1 VLISSFLIT
10 FFYSID
16 VSFVSQKNKKRK
28 NQKSNGKQ
36 KGQRAKMQIKK
47 NRDQNEMELLGAK
60 QYKRK

>member
-47 NRDQNEMELLGAK
+47 NQRSK
-60 QYKRK
+60 

>member
-1 VLISSFLIT
+1 MLALFLKKPK
-10 FFYSID
+10 
-16 VSFVSQKNKKRK
+16 QKK